1 MLVSLNVV
9 VILEINDLKL
19 VLLSEIS
26 DARTKQMLS
35 KYSLKFSAVDFAS
48 FISILSINYPN
59 SVVILANNAYLQ

>member
-26 DARTKQMLS
+26 DARTNLMLS
-35 KYSLKFSAVDFAS
+35 KYSLKFSAVVFAS